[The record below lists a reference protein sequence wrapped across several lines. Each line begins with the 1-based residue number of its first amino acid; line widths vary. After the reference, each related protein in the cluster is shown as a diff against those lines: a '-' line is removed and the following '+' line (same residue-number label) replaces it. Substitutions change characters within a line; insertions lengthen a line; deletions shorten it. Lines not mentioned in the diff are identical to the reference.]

1 MPSVAS
7 VSSSTCHSSRR
18 SSCNPTT
25 ARTSTRSAWPSAS
38 SVPTTP
44 SSSPASATTG
54 RTATERR
61 AGCTWRSRSRS
72 RFSSGPSSTFRYHVR
87 PFQRTTMSVTDDRPR
102 PDLSALR
109 IHREDDDAQRVSWGK
124 ILGWIIA
131 IGIVIAA
138 ASALY
143 KVWIVPRRAPVV
155 DTLVVKPTINV
166 TNPPLLTATGYLVAD
181 RQSKITPKISGKV
194 VRLNF
199 TVGDKVSAG
208 QVLAVLESTNMQA
221 QLDEANAA
229 LEQADRDWK
238 RQAAM
243 WKDGVTTRAQLDTAE
258 SQRKGARARVEQ
270 IKINMQDMVVRAPFD
285 GTIATKNTEVGEV
298 ISSVMMGQVAGTLPA
313 GAICTLVDLTT
324 LEVEA
329 DVNEGSI
336 AQIKEGQPAEVS
348 VDAFPGRKW
357 RGVLRQI
364 IPTADRAKATV
375 KVKVKILDPGD
386 RLLPEMSS
394 TVSFLETR
402 RSDAELQEPAKLWLP
417 ANVINNG
424 RVAVIDDKG
433 HVSLRNVT
441 TGETREGRIEVTN
454 GLRAG
459 ERIATEKI
467 DQLKDGQLVRLS
479 ET

>member
-1 MPSVAS
+1 
-7 VSSSTCHSSRR
+7 
-18 SSCNPTT
+18 
-25 ARTSTRSAWPSAS
+25 
-38 SVPTTP
+38 
-44 SSSPASATTG
+44 
-54 RTATERR
+54 
-61 AGCTWRSRSRS
+61 
-72 RFSSGPSSTFRYHVR
+72 
-87 PFQRTTMSVTDDRPR
+87 MSVTEDRPR

-124 ILGWIIA
+124 IAGWIIA
-131 IGIVIAA
+131 LGILIAA
-138 ASALY
+138 AIALY

-155 DTLVVKPTINV
+155 DTLVVKPTVNV

-258 SQRKGARARVEQ
+258 SQLKGARARVAQ
-270 IKINMQDMVVRAPFD
+270 IKINMQDMVVRAPFA

-298 ISSVMMGQVAGTLPA
+298 ISSVMMGQVGGTLPA
-313 GAICTLVDLTT
+313 GAICTLVDLNT
-324 LEVEA
+324 LEVVA

-336 AQIKEGQPAEVS
+336 GQLREGQAAEVS
-348 VDAFPGRKW
+348 VDAFPNQKW
-357 RGVLRQI
+357 KGVLRQI

-375 KVKVKILDPGD
+375 QVKVKIIDPGD

-394 TVSFLETR
+394 SVSFLQSECT
-402 RSDAELQEPAKLWLP
+402 DAEMHEPPKIWLP
-417 ANVINNG
+417 ASAVSG
-424 RVAVIDDKG
+424 GHVAVVGVDK
-433 HVSLRNVT
+433 HITMRAVT
-441 TGETREGRIEVTN
+441 TGAVVEKRIEITSGVNAGDRVVTS
-454 GLRAG
+454 G
-459 ERIATEKI
+459 I
-467 DQLKDGQLVRLS
+467 DSLENGQLVKF
-479 ET
+479 E